1 MQRHLIKLALLFL
14 MQCSLAFA
22 SEGGPLKT
30 SLPDGWKLEYTE
42 TNGFDFYIATPKEAG
57 DAVLFFNMC
66 PATMSPGD
74 IPAALRKMA
83 DDILKKSE
91 GYKEITE
98 VSKKYELVAFGGEK
112 CKGTYVDLKI
122 ISNTS
127 KVRHLDIIFMMTI
140 NSQIWAGHFQGT
152 TEQWAQALGL
162 LKSIKP
168 VR

>member
-1 MQRHLIKLALLFL
+1 MQRHLLKLALLFL
-14 MQCSLAFA
+14 MQCSLVFA

-30 SLPDGWKLEYTE
+30 SLPDDWKLEYTE

-57 DAVLFFNMC
+57 DAVLFFNKC
-66 PATMSPGD
+66 TVTLSPGD

-91 GYKEITE
+91 GYIE
-98 VSKKYELVAFGGEK
+98 
-112 CKGTYVDLKI
+112 LKI

-140 NSQIWAGHFQGT
+140 NGQIWAGHFQGT
-152 TEQWAQALGL
+152 TEQWTQALGL
-162 LKSIKP
+162 LKSIKL